1 MKALLAV
8 LFVLAVII
16 PCRGEEM
23 NIPDDFPKFSVPGL
37 EQEMV
42 SIRQLFWLHYPGS
55 GPKATLWDEWLS
67 GPALWPAVSSSM
79 EKMRQNWA
87 RVLSG
92 RIIDPE
98 GYVATHQHASIA
110 HQLGWP
116 FPFWNQGTGTAG
128 WHFSFKNTV
137 GPPWRQH
144 DLSTTDGWK
153 LYGAEY
159 KVVGEDGWNLALK
172 EPNAYV
178 STPAIKVDAF
188 QSPFLQL
195 RWSATGL
202 ENAMPFIEWESK
214 DAPGF
219 SAERRMY
226 FEPVEGTAISY
237 TMIPMYKHPR
247 WTGEITKLRICFG
260 NSAPEGLVTIQAFF
274 TQYDTRHN
282 INSQNFILG
291 CSNYF
296 HWTGDINFLRRNIN
310 RMRTAMQ
317 YVMTEHKTLEKKV
330 VYTTWV
336 GHDGRSGL
344 KRNPDGSK
352 EILSGLGIGNNY
364 WDLLPFGGMDA
375 YATVHYYGALL
386 ALAEIEREIRGH
398 PEWNVPLGTLAFNP
412 EMLLKHAEEVK
423 AAGNKIFWNPKT
435 GRFATGPDADGKMHD
450 YGFTFLNLEAIYYDF
465 ATPEHARS
473 IMEWITGKRIIKDDT
488 AQGADI
494 YHWRFAPRATTKRNL
509 DYYFWAWS
517 SPESIPWGGQ
527 VQDGG
532 AVLGFSY
539 HDIMARIRTLGADDA
554 WARLREIIKWFD
566 EVQAAGGYRKYY
578 DGSREG
584 TLQGGGTAGGLGL
597 DCEFFESVMVP
608 QVMLDGFLGFK
619 PTAEG
624 FKLDPKLPR
633 DWPELTISRI
643 RWHDLVLNIK
653 VSHTAVEINRVDGI
667 VSDVPIVI
675 ALSGNWKA
683 SDKSARMVAKRAEG
697 LFEVD
702 WRKGDTVRFEL
713 ARSKAG
719 QK

>member
-1 MKALLAV
+1 MKRIWVILLA
-8 LFVLAVII
+8 LGIII
-16 PCRGEEM
+16 PCRGDVVS
-23 NIPDDFPKFSVPGL
+23 IPDDFPKFSVPGY
-37 EQEMV
+37 EKEMA

-67 GPALWPAVSSSM
+67 SPALWPAVSGSM
-79 EKMRQNWA
+79 EKMRKDWA
-87 RVLSG
+87 RVLSE

-116 FPFWNQGTGTAG
+116 FPFWNQGVGTVG

-144 DLSTTDGWK
+144 DLSTTSGWKLSGAEDNGISEDGWK
-153 LYGAEY
+153 LE
-159 KVVGEDGWNLALK
+159 LT
-172 EPNAYV
+172 EPNASA
-178 STPAIKVDAF
+178 STPSIKVDTF

-202 ENAMPFIEWESK
+202 GDAKPFIEWATKEN
-214 DAPGF
+214 PRF
-219 SAERRMY
+219 SADRRMY
-226 FEPVEGTAISY
+226 FEPVEGTAITY
-237 TMIPMYKHPR
+237 TMIPLYKHPK
-247 WTGEITKLRICFG
+247 WGGEVTKLRICFG
-260 NSAPEGLVTIQAFF
+260 NSVPGGLVTIQAFF

-282 INSQNFILG
+282 VNSQNFILG

-310 RMRTAMQ
+310 RMRMALRHM
-317 YVMTEHKTLEKKV
+317 MTEHHTLEKKV

-344 KRNPDGSK
+344 KRNADGSK
-352 EILSGLGIGNNY
+352 EIFSGMGIGNNY
-364 WDLLPFGGMDA
+364 WDLLPFGRMDA
-375 YATVHYYGALL
+375 YATIHYYGALL
-386 ALAEIEREIRGH
+386 AMAEIEKEITEH
-398 PEWNVPLGTLAFNP
+398 PEWNIPLGTLAFNS
-412 EMLLKHAEEVK
+412 EMLIKHAEEVK
-423 AAGNKIFWNPKT
+423 ETGNKIFWNSKT

-473 IMEWITGKRIIKDDT
+473 IMEWMSGRRTVKDDT
-488 AQGADI
+488 AQGLDI

-539 HDIMARIRTLGADDA
+539 HDIMARICTLGADDA
-554 WARLREIIKWFD
+554 WARLKEIVKWFD

-619 PTAEG
+619 PTADG
-624 FKLDPKLPR
+624 FKIAPKLPR
-633 DWPELTISRI
+633 DWLELTIDRI
-643 RWHDLVLNIK
+643 RWHDFIFTIK
-653 VSHTAVEINRVDGI
+653 ATHTSVEVRRISSLPACEPV
-667 VSDVPIVI
+667 VI
-675 ALSGNWKA
+675 SLPGSWKA
-683 SDKSARMVAKRAEG
+683 SDVSGSVVKRLHDG

-702 WRKGDTVRFEL
+702 WRSGDAVRFEMTD
-713 ARSKAG
+713 SKVR
-719 QK
+719 